1 MNDKKEIIGYIVDYF
16 KILINNYKLKK
27 QDRIP
32 SNEIFNLINDLNGL
46 IEELYKIDYKK
57 SSELCT
63 NKFIPII
70 NYVIKS
76 EDNIDYEKT
85 NNILKNAY
93 RISARTSLKSYFIYR
108 EWEEKTEDKFYEP
121 RRRILEGY
129 IYYLE
134 QIAKN
139 PKFRLLIANMPSGY
153 GKLIANDVPVLTKDG
168 WKKHGDLKVG
178 DYVISPKGEFIRVN
192 LVHPKRYANTKVTFE
207 DGEVIYCHNQHEW
220 QVYDRNARKE
230 KQVETTYLMENLK
243 EKDGRTRF
251 YLPLIEPVKG
261 EHKDLPVDPYTYGVW
276 LGDGMTK
283 GGRITENINDFEIF
297 NYIPYEISSINNGIN
312 DNVKNCHLKGLSTD
326 LHKIGLCYQN
336 KVVQKYIHDSY
347 LTADISQRLELL
359 AGIIDTDGYLDRIK
373 QRYIITTA
381 SEKLKEDIVSLIY
394 TFNWRVS
401 ITTIPP
407 KKSSSGIQGKKNVY
421 YIGFSPTM
429 KIPCKLERKQLQ
441 KVHKQRRI
449 GFSNIEFVDLQ
460 QGNCITVDGGLYLV
474 GRTLKITHNTYPEK
488 ISEAWNFGYD
498 STGTVLALCSNEDV
512 VKGGSRTV
520 IDELKSKEF
529 GEVFPN
535 IAYNE
540 NDKNYFLKETESN
553 WKLRDCKLASSYVA
567 KTTQS
572 NVVGTRASQRVHIDD
587 LYSDYKEALNVNT
600 NSYYFNKYNTVWR
613 KRFVQNLIPK
623 IVVTGTLWASGDFI
637 SLLIQDT
644 KKNYKLHK
652 HPKFPFTYVN
662 EDETIVIIKVPAL
675 DYNTGLSVCPEL
687 RTTEEVIMDKNSMD
701 EYLFQTNF
709 QQIPTDP
716 EALFFSYKKLRT
728 YSKIPH
734 TDYIGTYSV
743 IDATRKSGKDF
754 FSMPIFSKVE
764 VIENKGVYERDTFDY
779 YLKDCLFTRTAT
791 KDMYEEICKK
801 IIEHHIIKLVIE
813 SNVTSEL
820 KQNIDAILREN
831 GVYYCEILEKYN
843 SENKKARIN
852 DEKGVIVRA
861 MVFPEKNMYG
871 ESSQMGRFMNNLTL
885 YNEDGRNSNDDAP
898 DSLAMFSREIISGG
912 CLPIKVK
919 PVKRIF

>member
-1 MNDKKEIIGYIVDYF
+1 MDKTNIINYIAKFFNIIV
-16 KILINNYKLKK
+16 NNYKNTKNKRLSS
-27 QDRIP
+27 D
-32 SNEIFNLINDLNGL
+32 EICDLISDLNKL
-46 IEELYKIDYKK
+46 IENLTNYDYEKA
-57 SSELCT
+57 SEICIK
-63 NKFIPII
+63 KFIPLI
-70 NYVIKS
+70 NHIVKT
-76 EDNIDYEKT
+76 EKKINGET
-85 NNILKNAY
+85 INNVLKNAY
-93 RISARTSLKSYFIYR
+93 RISARTSLKHYFIYR
-108 EWEEKTEDKFYEP
+108 EWEEKPEDKFYEP

-129 IYYLE
+129 IYFLE
-134 QIAKN
+134 QVAKN

-153 GKLIANDVPVLTKDG
+153 GKLVANDVPILTKDG

-220 QVYDRNARKE
+220 QVYDRNAQKE

-276 LGDGMTK
+276 LGDGSTK
-283 GGRITENINDFEIF
+283 IGRITENINDFEIF

-312 DNVKNCHLKGLSTD
+312 DNVKNYHLKGLSTD
-326 LHKIGLCYQN
+326 LHKLGLCYQN
-336 KVVQKYIHDSY
+336 KIVEKYIHDSY

-359 AGIIDTDGYLDRIK
+359 AGIIDTDGYLDRVK

-394 TFNWRVS
+394 TFNWRASV
-401 ITTIPP
+401 TTIPP
-407 KKSSSGIQGKKNVY
+407 QKSSSCIQGKKNIY

-449 GFSNIEFVDLQ
+449 GFSKIEFVDLQ
-460 QGNCITVDGGLYLV
+460 EGNCITVDGGLYLV
-474 GRTLKITHNTYPEK
+474 GRTLKMTHNTYPEK

-498 STGTVLALCSNEDV
+498 NSGTVLSLCSNEDV

-529 GEVFPN
+529 GEVFPDM
-535 IAYNE
+535 AYNE
-540 NDKNYFLKETESN
+540 TDKNYFLKETESN
-553 WKLRDCKLASSYVA
+553 WKLRDCRLNSSYVA

-587 LYSDYKEALNVNT
+587 LYSDYKEALNINL
-600 NSYYFNKYNTVWR
+600 NNFYFNKYNTVWR

-623 IVVTGTLWASGDFI
+623 VVITGTLWASGDFI
-637 SLLIQDT
+637 ALVIQHT
-644 KKNYKLHK
+644 KKYHKLHK
-652 HPKFPFTYVN
+652 HPKFPYTYVN
-662 EDETIVIIKVPAL
+662 DDETIAIIKVPAL
-675 DYNTGLSVCPEL
+675 DYDTGLSVCPEL
-687 RTTEEVIMDKNSMD
+687 RTTEEVLIDKNSMD

-716 EALFFSYKKLRT
+716 ESLFFSYKKLRT
-728 YSKIPH
+728 YEKIPA
-734 TDYIGTYSV
+734 TDYIGTYAV

-754 FSMPIFSKVE
+754 FSMPIFTKVE
-764 VIENKGVYERDTFDY
+764 NDGFDY

-791 KDMYEEICKK
+791 KDMYMEVCNK

-820 KQNIDAILREN
+820 KQNIDTILREN
-831 GVYYCEILEKYN
+831 GVYYCEIVEKYN

-852 DEKGVIVRA
+852 DEKGSIVRNI
-861 MVFPEKNMYG
+861 VFPQKNMYG
-871 ESSQMGRFMNNLTL
+871 EGSQMGKFMNNFTL
-885 YNEDGRNSNDDAP
+885 YNEDGNNANDDAP
-898 DSLAMFSREIISGG
+898 DSLAMFSREIICGG
-912 CLPIKVK
+912 SLPIKVRAI
-919 PVKRIF
+919 KRPF

>member
-1 MNDKKEIIGYIVDYF
+1 MSDKKEIIGYIVDYF
-16 KILINNYKLKK
+16 KIIINNYKLKR
-27 QDRIP
+27 QERIP
-32 SNEIFNLINDLNGL
+32 SSEIFNLVNDLNGL
-46 IEELYKIDYKK
+46 IEELCKIDYKK

-63 NKFIPII
+63 QKFIPII
-70 NYVIKS
+70 NYIIKN
-76 EDNIDYEKT
+76 EDNIDYEKINT
-85 NNILKNAY
+85 ILKNAY

-139 PKFRLLIANMPSGY
+139 PKFRLLIANLPSGY
-153 GKLIANDVPVLTKDG
+153 GK
-168 WKKHGDLKVG
+168 
-178 DYVISPKGEFIRVN
+178 S
-192 LVHPKRYANTKVTFE
+192 
-207 DGEVIYCHNQHEW
+207 
-220 QVYDRNARKE
+220 
-230 KQVETTYLMENLK
+230 
-243 EKDGRTRF
+243 
-251 YLPLIEPVKG
+251 
-261 EHKDLPVDPYTYGVW
+261 
-276 LGDGMTK
+276 
-283 GGRITENINDFEIF
+283 
-297 NYIPYEISSINNGIN
+297 
-312 DNVKNCHLKGLSTD
+312 
-326 LHKIGLCYQN
+326 
-336 KVVQKYIHDSY
+336 
-347 LTADISQRLELL
+347 
-359 AGIIDTDGYLDRIK
+359 
-373 QRYIITTA
+373 
-381 SEKLKEDIVSLIY
+381 
-394 TFNWRVS
+394 
-401 ITTIPP
+401 
-407 KKSSSGIQGKKNVY
+407 
-421 YIGFSPTM
+421 
-429 KIPCKLERKQLQ
+429 
-441 KVHKQRRI
+441 
-449 GFSNIEFVDLQ
+449 
-460 QGNCITVDGGLYLV
+460 
-474 GRTLKITHNTYPEK
+474 YPEK

-498 STGTVLALCSNEDV
+498 STGTVLSLCSNEDV
-512 VKGGSRTV
+512 VKAGSRTV

-535 IAYNE
+535 MAYNE

-553 WKLRDCKLASSYVA
+553 WKLRDCKLSNSYIA

-572 NVVGTRASQRVHIDD
+572 NVIGVRASQRVHIDD
-587 LYSDYKEALNVNT
+587 LYPDYKEALNTSINA
-600 NSYYFNKYNTVWR
+600 YYINKYNMVWR

-623 IVVTGTLWASGDFI
+623 IVITGTLWASGDFI
-637 SLLIQDT
+637 DLVIQDT
-644 KKNYKLHK
+644 KKNYELHK
-652 HPKFPFTYVN
+652 HPKLPYTYVN
-662 EDETIVIIKVPAL
+662 EDETIAIIKVPAL